1 MLTSAFESRLH
12 WTFATKI
19 LQLYFFL
26 VIPPNS
32 ELSPCSASDVL
43 TNRLKLKVFHKLTL
57 ANIATIVILASIP
70 QIPFEIFQNGHM
82 CRIFPKP
89 RIRKPSP
96 LSPITILLI
105 YTPVS

>member
-12 WTFATKI
+12 WTFATKT

-32 ELSPCSASDVL
+32 EPSPCSASDVL
-43 TNRLKLKVFHKLTL
+43 TNKLKVFHKLTL
-57 ANIATIVILASIP
+57 ANIATTVILASIP
-70 QIPFEIFQNGHM
+70 QIPFEIFQNGHV

-96 LSPITILLI
+96 LSPITTLLI
-105 YTPVS
+105 YTPES